1 MCTLWGAYTM
11 EWTYWV
17 IIYKYIHLY
26 LVENT
31 KHFSKMVVLIYT
43 LTAICISSCISS
55 SSTTYKC
62 LCYNCKFFFF
72 FFFFCHTTQHME
84 LLWPGIEPIISQ
96 WKHGVLTT
104 GPPGKFYN
112 WKFFLSPSPP
122 HFLFFSRY
130 LSMTLRKY
138 LNKSLVK

>member
-11 EWTYWV
+11 EWSYWV

-43 LTAICISSCISS
+43 LTAICISSCISFHQQLINVYVIIANS
-55 SSTTYKC
+55 
-62 LCYNCKFFFF
+62 L
-72 FFFFCHTTQHME
+72 FFFCHTTQHME

-122 HFLFFSRY
+122 HFLFFSPY